1 MLYICNGFVKKRR
14 YGRAAE
20 NIASDNRYIGIC
32 GAGKARRKTALSC
45 WTIRRNKG
53 KIPQIS
59 FPAQSAGAANNDD
72 AGKADGLLIFYWI
85 LLKEVKN
92 MPQLKLNVTG
102 MASKE
107 DSRKLIAKAE
117 EVPNVRMV
125 NANFETGVVVITHAD
140 GLDVDAVKKAIA
152 DAGFNAA

>member
-1 MLYICNGFVKKRR
+1 MLGKLMDYSFF
-14 YGRAAE
+14 
-20 NIASDNRYIGIC
+20 IGY
-32 GAGKARRKTALSC
+32 
-45 WTIRRNKG
+45 
-53 KIPQIS
+53 
-59 FPAQSAGAANNDD
+59 F
-72 AGKADGLLIFYWI
+72 
-85 LLKEVKN
+85 LKEVKN

>member
-1 MLYICNGFVKKRR
+1 
-14 YGRAAE
+14 
-20 NIASDNRYIGIC
+20 
-32 GAGKARRKTALSC
+32 
-45 WTIRRNKG
+45 
-53 KIPQIS
+53 
-59 FPAQSAGAANNDD
+59 
-72 AGKADGLLIFYWI
+72 
-85 LLKEVKN
+85 

-125 NANFETGVVVITHAD
+125 NANFETGVVVVTHAE

-152 DAGFNAA
+152 DAGFTPA